1 MKRLLL
7 ILTIASVTLCQTVHA
22 QYYSVNYDKRYRCRH
37 GCRIR
42 CWSYGRELL

>member
-22 QYYSVNYDKRYRCRH
+22 QYYSVNRLAECDRGDGQDK
-37 GCRIR
+37 
-42 CWSYGRELL
+42 E